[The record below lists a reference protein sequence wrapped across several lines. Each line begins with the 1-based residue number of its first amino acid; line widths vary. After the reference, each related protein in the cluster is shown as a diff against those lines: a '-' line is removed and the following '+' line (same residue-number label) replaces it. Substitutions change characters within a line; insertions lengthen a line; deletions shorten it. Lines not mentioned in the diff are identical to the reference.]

1 VSQSFT
7 VLDANYVAEPQTPT
21 VLPDERESEPSE
33 KRRRLLPRLSDI
45 SFATTDVG
53 EDSLPL
59 LGDVRNVTPQSMGV
73 ESQSQ

>member
-21 VLPDERESEPSE
+21 VLPDEREAEPSE

-53 EDSLPL
+53 EDSLPVL
-59 LGDVRNVTPQSMGV
+59 DDVRNVVPQSTDV
-73 ESQSQ
+73 ESKSL